1 MSVTHRRGISVAK
14 CWPHYLVLVAFAFG
28 SVVTHGAAPLP
39 PADAMERSIDLSP
52 EVRAARARY
61 SEAQHEQTLLSLGPY
76 DWTVAAE
83 AARRSVTG
91 DGSFAEWNTALQ
103 RPVRLPGKAALDR
116 KIGKLLVGQA
126 SADLLVA
133 VRSHR
138 LVVLDAW
145 FACLQAAER
154 ARVLEQDRE
163 YLRTVT
169 DAVSKRRRA
178 GDLSELDEAMVA
190 AELASA
196 TAESRARQ
204 VDAIGA
210 ARLLATRLEGAA
222 CNLVTWDVPATGD
235 QSAWSGALSHRL
247 DADPVM
253 AGGELAAARA
263 GLTAERARRDRWP
276 DPTFSVN
283 YGRERDGAERIGGLG
298 FSVPLGVRRRT
309 AEAARASAA
318 AELASAESDA
328 SRDAFRRQ
336 WIQLE
341 SDWRRARQSWESLAE
356 AERQQRR
363 AAELSQRAF
372 ELGEASLSESLQ
384 LRRLALQTQL
394 AERAAALEAWR
405 MEAIRQEYSSSAM
418 ESEQ

>member
-1 MSVTHRRGISVAK
+1 MNVTHKRGSAAAK
-14 CWPHYLVLVAFAFG
+14 SWSHYLLLVAFVLG
-28 SVVTHGAAPLP
+28 SVVTQGAAPLP
-39 PADAMERSIDLSP
+39 PADSMERSTDLSP
-52 EVRAARARY
+52 EVRAARARFA
-61 SEAQHEQTLLSLGPY
+61 EAQHEQTLLSLGPY
-76 DWTVAAE
+76 DWTAAAE

-116 KIGKLLVGQA
+116 KIGQLLARQA
-126 SADLLVA
+126 AADLRVA
-133 VRSHR
+133 VRAHR
-138 LVVLDAW
+138 LVVLDVW
-145 FACLQAAER
+145 FQCLQATER

-163 YLRTVT
+163 YLRTMT

-196 TAESRARQ
+196 TAETSARQ

-210 ARLLATRLEGAA
+210 ARLLATRLDGAA
-222 CNLVTWDVPATGD
+222 CSLVTWDAPATGD
-235 QSAWSGALSHRL
+235 QAAWSGESSHRL

-253 AGGELAAARA
+253 VSSELAAARA
-263 GLTAERARRDRWP
+263 GLTADRARRDRWP
-276 DPTFSVN
+276 DPTLGVT
-283 YGRERDGAERIGGLG
+283 YGRERDGAERIGG
-298 FSVPLGVRRRT
+298 FSFSIPLGVRRRT
-309 AEAARASAA
+309 AESARAASAA
-318 AELASAESDA
+318 EAALAESDA
-328 SRDAFRRQ
+328 ARDAFRRQ

-384 LRRLALQTQL
+384 LRRLALQAHL

-405 MEAIRQEYSSSAM
+405 MEAIRRTYSSTATAP
-418 ESEQ
+418 E